1 MGDPDD
7 RRSRPRIEMLG
18 GSSGEVTVVQPLRL
32 VEMSARGAQVEI
44 EHALAIDSLHDFRV
58 HLGAQVVVV
67 KGRIAHCRL
76 HEVEPD
82 RVVYRAGVE
91 FVGPA
96 PHAFEAIER
105 HLEALQAARLA
116 SPGDRPD

>member
-1 MGDPDD
+1 MGSPRD
-7 RRSRPRIEMLG
+7 RRMEPRIEMLG
-18 GSSGEVTVVQPLRL
+18 EAGGEVTVVQPLRL
-32 VEMSARGAQVEI
+32 VEMSARGAQVEFG
-44 EHALAIDSLHDFRV
+44 HPLPIDSLHDFRL

-91 FVGPA
+91 FVDPA
-96 PHAFEAIER
+96 PHAVEAIGR
-105 HLEALQAARLA
+105 YLDAIQAARWM
-116 SPGDRPD
+116 SPGDCP

>member
-1 MGDPDD
+1 
-7 RRSRPRIEMLG
+7 MLG

-32 VEMSARGAQVEI
+32 VEMSAGGAQVEL
-44 EHALAIDSLHDFRV
+44 EHALAIDSLHDFRL
-58 HLGAQVVVV
+58 HLGTQVVVV

-76 HEVEPD
+76 HEIEPD

-105 HLEALQAARLA
+105 HLELLQEARSP
-116 SPGDRPD
+116 SPGKTPE